1 MGQELPKRLI
11 SEPIYA
17 RKAQDRSAVKA
28 GLKFHSNS
36 HSAYSSKGM
45 DVSFS
50 GLLFYKEEA
59 AIGLL
64 AKQEARL
71 LCCIMR
77 RHDSMQGTI

>member
-1 MGQELPKRLI
+1 MPARRKTDRLTKQGSDFI
-11 SEPIYA
+11 AI
-17 RKAQDRSAVKA
+17 
-28 GLKFHSNS
+28 S

-50 GLLFYKEEA
+50 GLLFCKEEA

-64 AKQEARL
+64 ATQEARL

-77 RHDSMQGTI
+77 